1 MSNELLFLAH
11 ALAIGMFALVSLRF
25 GKEALVAFIATCGIL
40 ANLFV
45 VKQITLF
52 GLTATGSD
60 AFTIGA
66 VLGLNLLQEY
76 YGKESTIKAIW
87 ISFIMLVLYGLMSQ
101 IHLAYVPS
109 PFDTMHA
116 HFAPILGLMPRIVI
130 ASFTAYIIVAYFE
143 AWLYRILKNRWHEKH
158 LVLRNYISMSIAQL
172 LDTILFSFLGLYG
185 VVEHVWHIIAISY
198 AIKIATIAVATP
210 LVGFS
215 KYFLQKQS

>member
-1 MSNELLFLAH
+1 MINEIIFLAH
-11 ALAIGMFALVSLRF
+11 ALLTGAFALISLRF
-25 GKEALVAFIATCGIL
+25 GKEALVAFIAISGIL

-76 YGKESTIKAIW
+76 YGRESTIKAIW
-87 ISFIMLVLYGLMSQ
+87 ISFIMLVLYGVVSQ

-109 PFDTMHA
+109 SFDTMHT
-116 HFAPILGLMPRIVI
+116 HFAPILGLMPRIVV

-143 AWLYRILKNRWHEKH
+143 TWLYKILKTAWHEKH

-185 VVEHVWHIIAISY
+185 IVENVWHIIAISY
-198 AIKIATIAVATP
+198 AIKIATIIVATP

-215 KYFLQKQS
+215 KYFLQKKA